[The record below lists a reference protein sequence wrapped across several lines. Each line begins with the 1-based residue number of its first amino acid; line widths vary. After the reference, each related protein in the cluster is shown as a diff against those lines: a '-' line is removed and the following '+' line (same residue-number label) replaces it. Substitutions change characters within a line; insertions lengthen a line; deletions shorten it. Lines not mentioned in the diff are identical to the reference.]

1 MVDSHVMSQD
11 TMYYENYL
19 ILNITGVESEV
30 LTSISSLEAE
40 Y

>member
-1 MVDSHVMSQD
+1 MGWGVGG
-11 TMYYENYL
+11 ENQL
-19 ILNITGVESEV
+19 ILNITGLWSEV